1 VLTTWRD
8 LTFSIRSLLRAPTF
22 ALAGVLTLAIAVGM
36 ATSVFSIVNA
46 LLLRPLPYRDA
57 GRLAMIWTSSSSK
70 SDSRGPV
77 SFDDFEDWAR
87 SSKTLESAA
96 LYSSYYKPIFSS
108 AGHAQR
114 LAALVVS
121 HQYFTVMA
129 AKPLLGRFFLPEED
143 RDGRDKVVV
152 LSFDLWRAEF
162 HSDPHI
168 VGRSILINSRPQTI
182 VGVAGQ
188 DLPPLPPSL
197 AAGPAQIYRPAGER
211 YGAGSR
217 DGRHWE
223 AIVRLRPNV
232 SIEQA
237 QADLNV
243 RCRQMQREHPVAD
256 ALLRARIVGLRDDMV
271 RNVRAPLL
279 ALEGAVLL
287 LLLIACANIANL
299 LLAKSSARRRE
310 MAIRAALGAGKTQL
324 ARMLLSES
332 LVLGLVGGFCGLL
345 LAWWST
351 EALSAV
357 AARVLQD
364 VQSVPID
371 LRVLVFS
378 LALSVASSI
387 LFGMAP
393 VFWLN
398 SWHLDEALRFGS
410 RVAGDH
416 RDRLR
421 QFLAAGQIA
430 LALVL
435 LVCAGLLGMSF
446 LRLRSLNPGFDPRG
460 VLTASVSLPQAR
472 YGSDAA
478 VIQFVDSSLAKLSA
492 LPGVREAAMVSVLP
506 LSGDFDTTGFQILGR
521 TIRPGEQRGP
531 DRYIVSP
538 GYFQAL
544 HIPLRQ
550 GRIFD
555 GRDDQNHPPVC
566 VISETA
572 ARSWFP
578 GQSPL
583 GRKIR
588 AGSASGNFDDS
599 PFREVVGVAG
609 DIAQYGLGLPPTP
622 QIYMP
627 HAQYAKGSFTFTV
640 RSDLNADALAE
651 SVRKAV
657 LAVDPEQPVYNVKP
671 LEQIVSNTIAAR
683 RLGLWLLIVF
693 ACSALLLAAIGI
705 YGVVSYSV
713 AQRTSE
719 FGIRI
724 ALGARPMDILRGAV
738 ADSLPMIAGGLAA
751 GMGASMASSK
761 LIAGFLFGVR
771 TTDAAAFAILPV
783 FLGLVAVAAC
793 YMPARRASK
802 VDPVS
807 ALRFE

>member
-1 VLTTWRD
+1 MLTTWRD

-70 SDSRGPV
+70 RNSRGTV

-87 SSKTLESAA
+87 SSSTLESAA
-96 LYSSYYKPIFSS
+96 LYSAYYKPILSG

-114 LAALVVS
+114 LAALLVS

-129 AKPLLGRFFLPEED
+129 AKPLLGRFFVPEED
-143 RDGRDKVVV
+143 RDGRDNVVV
-152 LSFDLWRAEF
+152 LSFDLWRTEF
-162 HSDPHI
+162 HSDPHV

-188 DLPPLPPSL
+188 DLPLLPPSL
-197 AAGPAQIYRPAGER
+197 AAEPAQIYRPVGER

-223 AIVRLRPNV
+223 TIVRLRPNV

-256 ALLRARIVGLRDDMV
+256 ALLGARIVSLRDDMT
-271 RNVRAPLL
+271 RNVRAPVL
-279 ALEGAVLL
+279 ALQGAVLL

-299 LLAKSSARRRE
+299 LLAKSSGRRRE
-310 MAIRAALGAGKTQL
+310 MAIRAALGAGKARL

-332 LVLGLVGGFCGLL
+332 LVLGLVGGSCGLL
-345 LAWWST
+345 LAWWSM

-357 AARVLQD
+357 AARVLPD
-364 VQSVPID
+364 VRSVPID
-371 LRVLVFS
+371 SRVLVFS
-378 LALSVASSI
+378 LALSVAASI

-393 VFWLN
+393 VLWLN
-398 SWHLDEALRFGS
+398 SRHLDDALRYGS

-416 RDRLR
+416 RHRLR

-472 YGSDAA
+472 YGSEAA
-478 VIQFVDSSLAKLSA
+478 VIEFVDSSLAKLSA
-492 LPGVREAAMVSVLP
+492 LPGVGEAAMVSVLP

-521 TIRPGEQRGP
+521 TIRPGEQPGL
-531 DRYIVSP
+531 DRYIISP

-544 HIPLRQ
+544 HIPPRQ
-550 GRIFD
+550 GRVFD
-555 GRDDQNHPPVC
+555 SRDDQNHPPVC

-572 ARSWFP
+572 ARFWFP

-588 AGSASGNFDDS
+588 AGSASGKFDGS
-599 PFREVVGVAG
+599 PFREVVGIAG
-609 DIAQYGLGLPPTP
+609 DIAQYSLGLPPTP

-627 HAQYAKGSFTFTV
+627 HAQYATRYFTFTV
-640 RSDLNADALAE
+640 RSDINADALAA

-657 LAVDPEQPVYNVKP
+657 LTVDPEQPVYNVKP

-693 ACSALLLAAIGI
+693 ACSALSLAAIGI

-738 ADSLPMIAGGLAA
+738 ADSLP
-751 GMGASMASSK
+751 
-761 LIAGFLFGVR
+761 
-771 TTDAAAFAILPV
+771 
-783 FLGLVAVAAC
+783 
-793 YMPARRASK
+793 
-802 VDPVS
+802 
-807 ALRFE
+807 